1 MWNTIYLFTLTIPSF
16 TVCVFEPLLLLV
28 DQLKHGFDQPR
39 RLPNDVE
46 PVPHVDQLEA
56 GEGQTAALPR
66 QAVHF
71 GDGELFLR
79 QALAADALLQRG
91 DGPKM

>member
-1 MWNTIYLFTLTIPSF
+1 MPTNFPSWGHGREGLESHFREKLQIPNFWSR
-16 TVCVFEPLLLLV
+16 V
-28 DQLKHGFDQPR
+28 R
-39 RLPNDVE
+39 WRLPNDVE

-71 GDGELFLR
+71 GDGELLLW
-79 QALAADALLQRG
+79 QALAADSLFQRG
-91 DGPKM
+91 DGPRNVILF